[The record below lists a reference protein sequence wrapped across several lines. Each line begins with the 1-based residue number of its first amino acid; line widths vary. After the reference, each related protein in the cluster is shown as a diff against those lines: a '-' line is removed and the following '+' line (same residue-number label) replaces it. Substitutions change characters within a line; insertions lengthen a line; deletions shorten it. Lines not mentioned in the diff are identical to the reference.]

1 MRKIRFRSSFN
12 LTTLL
17 KKVNAVPYGFFYRKI
32 KNRATYR
39 STLPCVKKVLRLH
52 FLRSIY
58 IAALQQRTTMTKPD
72 ILGILEFGC
81 NEDGKIT

>member
-1 MRKIRFRSSFN
+1 M
-12 LTTLL
+12 
-17 KKVNAVPYGFFYRKI
+17 GFFTERLKI
-32 KNRATYR
+32 GQHIGQRF
-39 STLPCVKKVLRLH
+39 PCVKKVLRLH

-72 ILGILEFGC
+72 ILGILEFGW